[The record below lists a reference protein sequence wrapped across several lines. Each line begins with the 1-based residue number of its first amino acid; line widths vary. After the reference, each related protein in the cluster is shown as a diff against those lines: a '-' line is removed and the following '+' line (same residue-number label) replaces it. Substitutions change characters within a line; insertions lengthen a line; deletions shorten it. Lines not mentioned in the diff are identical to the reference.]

1 MSTRSADRR
10 SQKNAQKIGLY
21 SMAYRTAW
29 RRISPLQKSEQP
41 DLALWLH
48 TFIRHEIKEG
58 ATDASVIATE
68 ALKALDEV
76 SRERR
81 SPQES

>member
-1 MSTRSADRR
+1 MSTRRVNRR
-10 SQKNAQKIGLY
+10 SQQNAQKIELY

-29 RRISPLQKSEQP
+29 RRISPLQKREQP

-48 TFIRHEIKEG
+48 TFIRHEINEG

-68 ALKALDEV
+68 ALKALDDEPGTPK
-76 SRERR
+76 
-81 SPQES
+81 PQES